1 MIFKEFT
8 QAVIF
13 LSGFTLCAVFRIGV
27 TVPAE
32 MLTFSVSSLIMI
44 ADYSRGRREAEPLTR
59 MDETGMRRA
68 LEEAEKAF
76 AEGEVPVGAALYHGD
91 ELLWADHNRREAAK
105 DPTAH
110 AEILAIREAAAR
122 LGGWRLPGC
131 SMYVTI
137 EPCSMCAGAIVWSRI
152 ERLYIGAMDPK
163 AGACGSLYNIPCDSR
178 LNHNVEIET
187 GLMGEEC
194 SRLMKDFFR
203 KLRTEE

>member
-1 MIFKEFT
+1 MEKTKEEYM
-8 QAVIF
+8 Q
-13 LSGFTLCAVFRIGV
+13 
-27 TVPAE
+27 
-32 MLTFSVSSLIMI
+32 
-44 ADYSRGRREAEPLTR
+44 EALK
-59 MDETGMRRA
+59 
-68 LEEAEKAF
+68 EANAAA
-76 AEGEVPVGAALYHGD
+76 AEGEVPIGAVIVRDGEIISKA
-91 ELLWADHNRREAAK
+91 HNRTEQAK